1 MTGEIKKE
9 INAVTDST
17 TAEVTDKELELINA
31 YSRRK
36 LTKDE
41 VYVFG
46 VVLCDNDIDRDNERF
61 TVESLFELEKLFVG
75 KTGIFDHSPTAKTR
89 RQEFLP
95 VRLKAL
101 TAEKQQRVMIIS
113 DLPQGHIFQKPRETM
128 RLFRRLTAVF

>member
-61 TVESLFELEKLFVG
+61 TVESRFLHLKKIFCNTRIFL
-75 KTGIFDHSPTAKTR
+75 KTPPPKKNT
-89 RQEFLP
+89 
-95 VRLKAL
+95 
-101 TAEKQQRVMIIS
+101 
-113 DLPQGHIFQKPRETM
+113 PRN
-128 RLFRRLTAVF
+128 F

>member
-61 TVESLFELEKLFVG
+61 TVE
-75 KTGIFDHSPTAKTR
+75 
-89 RQEFLP
+89 LP

-101 TAEKQQRVMIIS
+101 TAEKRQRVMIIS
-113 DLPQGHIFQKPRETM
+113 DLPQGHIFRKPRVTM

>member
-46 VVLCDNDIDRDNERF
+46 VVLCDNDIDR
-61 TVESLFELEKLFVG
+61 
-75 KTGIFDHSPTAKTR
+75 
-89 RQEFLP
+89 
-95 VRLKAL
+95 
-101 TAEKQQRVMIIS
+101 QRAFYRGVA
-113 DLPQGHIFQKPRETM
+113 F
-128 RLFRRLTAVF
+128 

>member
-46 VVLCDNDIDRDNERF
+46 VVLCDNDIDRDN
-61 TVESLFELEKLFVG
+61 
-75 KTGIFDHSPTAKTR
+75 SPTAKNQTAR
-89 RQEFLP
+89 ILP

-101 TAEKQQRVMIIS
+101 TAEKRQRVMIIS
-113 DLPQGHIFQKPRETM
+113 DLPQGHIFRKPRVTM

>member
-46 VVLCDNDIDRDNERF
+46 VVLCDNDIDRDNEVLLWSRF
-61 TVESLFELEKLFVG
+61 LNLKN
-75 KTGIFDHSPTAKTR
+75 
-89 RQEFLP
+89 FL
-95 VRLKAL
+95 
-101 TAEKQQRVMIIS
+101 
-113 DLPQGHIFQKPRETM
+113 
-128 RLFRRLTAVF
+128 

>member
-1 MTGEIKKE
+1 M
-9 INAVTDST
+9 TDST

-61 TVESLFELEKLFVG
+61 TVESLLNLKNFCRQDG
-75 KTGIFDHSPTAKTR
+75 YFDHSPTAKNQTAR
-89 RQEFLP
+89 ILP

-101 TAEKQQRVMIIS
+101 TAEN
-113 DLPQGHIFQKPRETM
+113 GNG
-128 RLFRRLTAVF
+128 